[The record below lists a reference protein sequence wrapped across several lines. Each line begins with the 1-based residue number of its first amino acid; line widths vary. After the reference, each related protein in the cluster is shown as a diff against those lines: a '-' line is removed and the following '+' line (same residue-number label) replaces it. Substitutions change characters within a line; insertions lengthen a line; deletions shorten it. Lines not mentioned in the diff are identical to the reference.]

1 MHFSDRRSPCRTRLR
16 EVRAG
21 APRTTDEGWPK
32 RGNRGTTAAPPTSG
46 RRHGGRPFSSLARLQ
61 ADLARSLGP
70 VSPRPAPRPPP
81 PLAGW
86 PRWWRAATQTREAM
100 SRPGACRVARARPGP
115 RCAGHPR
122 GASAGPPAGR
132 ALGPVVSSRRG
143 AQGAQGP
150 RPVPVAARG
159 ARWGHRRGAPAAR
172 CPPSR
177 SRRWVAGHRSCPVP
191 PPCAGGA
198 GHRCCRHV

>member
-1 MHFSDRRSPCRTRLR
+1 VPREQPMRGGRNGGTGGPPLPPPRRGDAM
-16 EVRAG
+16 V
-21 APRTTDEGWPK
+21 
-32 RGNRGTTAAPPTSG
+32 AAPSRAWHVFKPILPDPWD
-46 RRHGGRPFSSLARLQ
+46 PF
-61 ADLARSLGP
+61 
-70 VSPRPAPRPPP
+70 RPAPRPA
-81 PLAGW
+81 LLLRW
-86 PRWWRAATQTREAM
+86 PGGPDGGG
-100 SRPGACRVARARPGP
+100 RPRRHAR